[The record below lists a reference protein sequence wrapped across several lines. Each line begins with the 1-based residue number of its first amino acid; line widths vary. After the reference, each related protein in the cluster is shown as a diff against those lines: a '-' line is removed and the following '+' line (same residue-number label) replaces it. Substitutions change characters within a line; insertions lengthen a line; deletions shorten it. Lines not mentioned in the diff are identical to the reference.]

1 VAVSVWGKIL
11 GGVAGFA
18 MGGPMGAVLGAALGH
33 AADNKGGPGVTGA
46 SPADLLGPPDP
57 LRMTEIA
64 AMMGSRDT
72 VFSIAVVVLAAKLA
86 KVDGPVKRAEIDA
99 FKRLFRFA
107 PENAK
112 DIAKLWDGARDSPG
126 GYEPFADKLS
136 EAFADNRTVLEEVLA
151 SLFAVARADGP
162 LNAAEERFL
171 AGVRQRFSLSERAW
185 ESARSGNTARVEPQG
200 PDPYE
205 VLGVARSASDTEIRA
220 AWRQL
225 MRENHPDTLAARG
238 VPPEFVAKAHDKV
251 ARINAAWDRIKRE
264 RGL

>member
-1 VAVSVWGKIL
+1 MSVWGKIL

-33 AADNKGGPGVTGA
+33 AADTRGGPTVK
-46 SPADLLGPPDP
+46 PADLLGRPDP

-64 AMMGSRDT
+64 AMLGSRDT

-86 KVDGPVKRAEIDA
+86 KVDGPVTRAEIDA
-99 FKRLFRFA
+99 FKRMFRFA

-112 DIAKLWDGARDSPG
+112 DIAKLWDGARESAAG
-126 GYEPFADKLS
+126 FEPFAEKLA
-136 EAFADNRTVLEEVLA
+136 EAFADNRTVLEDVLSA
-151 SLFAVARADGP
+151 LFSVARADGP
-162 LNAAEERFL
+162 LNPAEERFL
-171 AGVRQRFSLSERAW
+171 AAVRARFGLSDRAW
-185 ESARSGNTARVEPQG
+185 ENARTGRTARAEPDA
-200 PDPYE
+200 PDPYA
-205 VLGVARSASDTEIRA
+205 VLGVSRSASNEEIRA

-238 VPPEFVAKAHDKV
+238 VPPHFVEAATRRVSEF
-251 ARINAAWDRIKRE
+251 NAAWNRIKKE

>member
-1 VAVSVWGKIL
+1 MSVWGKIL

-33 AADNKGGPGVTGA
+33 AADTKGGAGVAGMK
-46 SPADLLGPPDP
+46 PADLLGPPDP

-86 KVDGPVKRAEIDA
+86 KADGPVKRAEIDA
-99 FKRLFRFA
+99 FKRMFRFA

-112 DIAKLWDGARDSPG
+112 DIAKLWDGARESAEG
-126 GYEPFADKLS
+126 FEPFAEKLA
-136 EAFADNRTVLEEVLA
+136 EAFSDNRTVLEEVLA

-162 LNAAEERFL
+162 LNQAEERFL
-171 AGVRQRFSLSERAW
+171 GAVRARFGLSERAW
-185 ESARSGNTARVEPQG
+185 ESARSGATGRVEPAG

-205 VLGVARSASDTEIRA
+205 VLGVARTASNDEVRS

-238 VPPEFVAKAHDKV
+238 VPPHFIESATRRVSEF
-251 ARINAAWDRIKRE
+251 NAAWNRIKKE
-264 RGL
+264 RGI

>member
-1 VAVSVWGKIL
+1 MSVWGKIL

-86 KVDGPVKRAEIDA
+86 KVDGPVKRVEIDA

-162 LNAAEERFL
+162 LNAAEEKFL

-185 ESARSGNTARVEPQG
+185 ESARSGNTARAEPQG

-205 VLGVARSASDTEIRA
+205 VLGVARSASDAEIRA

-225 MRENHPDTLAARG
+225 MRENHPDTLASRG
-238 VPPEFVAKAHDKV
+238 VPPHFIEHATRRVSEF
-251 ARINAAWDRIKRE
+251 NAAWNRIKKE
-264 RGL
+264 RGI

>member
-1 VAVSVWGKIL
+1 VSVWGKIL

-33 AADNKGGPGVTGA
+33 AADQKGGPGQV
-46 SPADLLGPPDP
+46 SPADLLNKPDP

-86 KVDGPVKRAEIDA
+86 KADGPVKRAEIDA
-99 FKRLFRFA
+99 FKRMFRFA

-112 DIAKLWDGARDSPG
+112 DIAKLWDGARDSAEG
-126 GYEPFADKLS
+126 FEPFADKLA
-136 EAFADNRTVLEEVLA
+136 EAFSDNRTVLEEVMA

-162 LNAAEERFL
+162 LNQAEERFL
-171 AGVRQRFSLSERAW
+171 AEVRRRFALNDRAW
-185 ESARSGNTARVEPQG
+185 ESARTGAAGRIEPAG

-205 VLGVARSASDTEIRA
+205 VLGVSRSASNDEIRT

-225 MRENHPDTLAARG
+225 MRENHPDTLASRG
-238 VPPEFVAKAHDKV
+238 VPPHFVEQATRRVSEF
-251 ARINAAWDRIKRE
+251 NAAWNRIKKE

>member
-1 VAVSVWGKIL
+1 MSVWGKIL

-33 AADNKGGPGVTGA
+33 AADQKGGPGVTGT
-46 SPADLLGPPDP
+46 SPTDLLGKPDP

-86 KVDGPVKRAEIDA
+86 KVDGPVKRADIDA
-99 FKRLFRFA
+99 FKRMFRFA
-107 PENAK
+107 PENAR
-112 DIAKLWDGARDSPG
+112 DIAKLWDGARDSAE

-151 SLFAVARADGP
+151 SLFALARADGP
-162 LNAAEERFL
+162 LNALEERFL
-171 AGVRQRFSLSERAW
+171 GEVRRRFALNERAW
-185 ESARSGNTARVEPQG
+185 ESARSGQTGRTEPQG

-205 VLGVARSASDTEIRA
+205 VLGVSRAASDAEIRS

-225 MRENHPDTLAARG
+225 MRENHPDTLASRG
-238 VPPEFVAKAHDKV
+238 VPPHFIEHATRRVSEF
-251 ARINAAWDRIKRE
+251 NAAWNRIKKE

>member
-1 VAVSVWGKIL
+1 MSLWGKIL

-33 AADNKGGPGVTGA
+33 AADQKGGPGVTGA

-86 KVDGPVKRAEIDA
+86 KADGPVKRAEIDA

-107 PENAK
+107 PENAR
-112 DIAKLWDGARDSPG
+112 DIAKLWDGARDSAS
-126 GYEPFADKLS
+126 GYEGFADKLA
-136 EAFADNRTVLEEVLA
+136 EAFSDNRTVLEEVLA

-171 AGVRQRFSLSERAW
+171 ADVRSRFGLNERAW
-185 ESARSGNTARVEPQG
+185 ENARSGNTARAEPQG

-205 VLGVARSASDTEIRA
+205 ALGVARSASDAEIRA

-238 VPPEFVAKAHDKV
+238 VPAHFIEHATRRVSEF
-251 ARINAAWDRIKRE
+251 NAAWNRIKKE

>member
-1 VAVSVWGKIL
+1 MSVWGKIL

-33 AADNKGGPGVTGA
+33 AADQRGGPGIAGMR
-46 SPADLLGPPDP
+46 PADLLGSPDP
-57 LRMTEIA
+57 LRMTELA
-64 AMMGSRDT
+64 AMLGSRDT

-99 FKRLFRFA
+99 FKRMFRFA
-107 PENAK
+107 PENAR
-112 DIAKLWDGARDSPG
+112 DIARLWDGARESAEG
-126 GYEPFADKLS
+126 FEPFAEKLA
-136 EAFADNRTVLEEVLA
+136 EAFSDNRTVLEEVLA
-151 SLFAVARADGP
+151 ALFAVARADGP

-171 AGVRQRFSLSERAW
+171 AAVRSRFGLSERAW
-185 ESARSGNTARVEPQG
+185 ENARTGQTGRSEPAG
-200 PDPYE
+200 PDPYA
-205 VLGVARSASDTEIRA
+205 VLGVARTASNEEIRS

-238 VPPEFVAKAHDKV
+238 VPAHFIESATRRV
-251 ARINAAWDRIKRE
+251 SEINAAWNRIKKE

>member
-1 VAVSVWGKIL
+1 MSVWGKIL

-33 AADNKGGPGVTGA
+33 AADTRGGAGVR
-46 SPADLLGPPDP
+46 PADLLGPPDP

-64 AMMGSRDT
+64 AMLGSRDT

-86 KVDGPVKRAEIDA
+86 KADGPVKRAEIDA
-99 FKRLFRFA
+99 FKRMFRFA

-112 DIAKLWDGARDSPG
+112 DIARLWDGARQSADG
-126 GYEPFADKLS
+126 FEPFAEKLA
-136 EAFADNRTVLEEVLA
+136 EAFSDNRTVLEEVLA

-162 LNAAEERFL
+162 LNPAEERFL
-171 AGVRQRFSLSERAW
+171 AAVRSRFGLSERAW
-185 ESARSGNTARVEPQG
+185 ENARSGATGRIEPAG
-200 PDPYE
+200 PDPYA
-205 VLGVARSASDTEIRA
+205 VLGVSRSASNEEIRA

-238 VPPEFVAKAHDKV
+238 VPPHFIEAATRRVSEF
-251 ARINAAWDRIKRE
+251 NAAWNRIKKE

>member
-1 VAVSVWGKIL
+1 MSLWGKIL

-33 AADNKGGPGVTGA
+33 AADQKGGPGGGPGGV
-46 SPADLLGPPDP
+46 SPADLLGKPDP

-86 KVDGPVKRAEIDA
+86 KADGPVKRAEIDA
-99 FKRLFRFA
+99 FKRMFRFA

-112 DIAKLWDGARDSPG
+112 DIAKLWDGARESAEG
-126 GYEPFADKLS
+126 FEAFADKLG
-136 EAFADNRTVLEEVLA
+136 EAFSDNRTVLEEVLA

-162 LNAAEERFL
+162 LNQAEERFL
-171 AGVRQRFSLSERAW
+171 AEVRRRFALNERAW
-185 ESARSGNTARVEPQG
+185 ESARTGATGRIEPAG

-205 VLGVARSASDTEIRA
+205 VLGVARSATNDEIRA

-225 MRENHPDTLAARG
+225 MRENHPDTLASRG
-238 VPPEFVAKAHDKV
+238 VPPHFVEQATRRVSEF
-251 ARINAAWDRIKRE
+251 NAAWNRIKKE